1 MSMGEKDTS
10 DVLAV
15 LQAKGDTFA
24 KATVIEKKRLADL
37 EDAIEHISAETVRCS
52 VVSVIS

>member
-1 MSMGEKDTS
+1 MSTGEKDTS

-24 KATVIEKKRLADL
+24 KATVVEKKRLADL
-37 EDAIEHISAETVRCS
+37 EDAIEHISAETVRFS
-52 VVSVIS
+52 VVSVLL